1 MHWERISKRM
11 EHDYIIKWW
20 LSEKSYFS
28 RNWVHSSIQRH
39 VEESCITIMPSCSHH
54 NYKKTRLIE
63 IALLASASCGKKLW
77 MRWAYWMLKSNR
89 RSGSRC
95 FLYQYTSYERRIS
108 SFELRGWIQYGDWL
122 SNLYPKNA
130 SGPMLREKNQRD
142 EALIWMHS
150 GVNIERS
157 TFYQCLHN
165 LNSVNIYACIHI
177 VQLERQK
184 IQKHVFFPHFILKAK
199 NSRKSCNFKWL
210 PSCSP

>member
-1 MHWERISKRM
+1 
-11 EHDYIIKWW
+11 
-20 LSEKSYFS
+20 
-28 RNWVHSSIQRH
+28 
-39 VEESCITIMPSCSHH
+39 MPSCSHH
-54 NYKKTRLIE
+54 NYEKTRLIE

-122 SNLYPKNA
+122 SNLYPKIA

-150 GVNIERS
+150 GVNIEPS
-157 TFYQCLHN
+157 TFHQCLHN

-184 IQKHVFFPHFILKAK
+184 NRKHVFFPHFILKAK
-199 NSRKSCNFKWL
+199 NSRKSCNFKTRAIYDHDFD
-210 PSCSP
+210 

>member
-1 MHWERISKRM
+1 M
-11 EHDYIIKWW
+11 EHDYIIQWW

-150 GVNIERS
+150 GVNIEPS
-157 TFYQCLHN
+157 TFHQCLHN
-165 LNSVNIYACIHI
+165 LNSVNIYACNLKDKKIENTFSFRILFWKPKI
-177 VQLERQK
+177 VEKAAISNDCPRVLLN
-184 IQKHVFFPHFILKAK
+184 HV
-199 NSRKSCNFKWL
+199 
-210 PSCSP
+210 

>member
-1 MHWERISKRM
+1 M
-11 EHDYIIKWW
+11 EHDYIIQWW

-122 SNLYPKNA
+122 SNLDPKK
-130 SGPMLREKNQRD
+130 MLRAQCSGKKTNVTKLWYECIQVSTLN
-142 EALIWMHS
+142 EA
-150 GVNIERS
+150 
-157 TFYQCLHN
+157 
-165 LNSVNIYACIHI
+165 
-177 VQLERQK
+177 
-184 IQKHVFFPHFILKAK
+184 HFI
-199 NSRKSCNFKWL
+199 NVCII
-210 PSCSP
+210 